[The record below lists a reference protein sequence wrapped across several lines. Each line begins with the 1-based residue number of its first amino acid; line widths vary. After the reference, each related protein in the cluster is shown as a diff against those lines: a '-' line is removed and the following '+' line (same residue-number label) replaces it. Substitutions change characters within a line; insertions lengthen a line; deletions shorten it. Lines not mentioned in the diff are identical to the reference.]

1 MAQKIISIDQSA
13 SLNTN
18 HSFRNQVGW
27 STWNGKDLRDWGEF
41 VPDWPH
47 FKACR
52 DWLRDKV
59 LELSDSTSDSV
70 FNDYTDVCV
79 AVETVYYGKNV
90 RLFQRLVSVKEH
102 LHAIA
107 SDMGCVYLEITP
119 MDAFEALCGYRKIMK
134 SPERKEAM
142 IASASLLVG
151 KPVSEHIADSI
162 GLGMAAYNILFEK
175 ILVHESSVGIP
186 QIK

>member
-1 MAQKIISIDQSA
+1 MGIVYKMSRIIAIDQSA

-18 HSFRNQVGW
+18 HSFKNQVGW
-27 STWNGKDLRDWGEF
+27 SVWDGKDLRDWGEF
-41 VPDWPH
+41 VPDPPH
-47 FKACR
+47 FKQCR
-52 DWLRDKV
+52 DWLRDKIV
-59 LELSDSTSDSV
+59 AAAGALPYTYSDI
-70 FNDYTDVCV
+70 CV

-107 SDMGCVYLEITP
+107 SDMGCTYLEITP
-119 MDAFEALCGYRKIMK
+119 MDAFEALVGYRKIMK

-151 KPVSEHIADSI
+151 ESISEHIADSI
-162 GLGMAAYNILFEK
+162 GIGMAAFNTLFARQPEM
-175 ILVHESSVGIP
+175 SDS
-186 QIK
+186 